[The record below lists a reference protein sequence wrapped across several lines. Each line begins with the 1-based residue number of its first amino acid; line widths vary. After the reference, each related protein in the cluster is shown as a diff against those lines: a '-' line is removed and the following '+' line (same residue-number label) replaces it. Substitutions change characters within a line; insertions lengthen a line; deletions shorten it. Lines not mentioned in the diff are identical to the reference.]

1 MELHI
6 RNKRRILTLAALAG
20 LSITAMSANAFAQ
33 ELSPVVQMSKGTIEG
48 VKNDGYLQFKG
59 IPYAKAP
66 VGSLRWMPPVEEEKW
81 SGTLKANHFAN
92 TCATKLTL
100 GGFGPVSAAEDC
112 LYLNVY
118 TPAVLPENNS
128 KLPVMVWIPGGGL
141 GSGSGNE
148 YDASKLVSKNVIVV
162 TMNYRLGMFGY
173 FSHPALN
180 HEGHKAINYGTLDQ
194 QAALKWVNKNIQSF
208 GGDNHNVTLFG
219 ESAGGHSVLAQM
231 ASPGAKGLF
240 NRAIVSSGSFSLKQP
255 TVAEATKIGELV
267 AKNVGCS
274 EGTEEKMAECLR
286 AVPTE
291 TILDKGVNYMTTAQV
306 VTDGEVM
313 PESLEAAFSSGRYN
327 VVPIINGFNT
337 NEGTFFAAMM
347 ELDSGKPIDNIGF
360 YEGLKA
366 FFGESDANTLIK
378 RAAIPAKQ
386 VNLGQDYADFFGR
399 AKFICRTPMMNN
411 LLAKNTP
418 VYSYEFADKT
428 APQFAKPVSFPYAAA
443 HTSDLQYIFRD
454 FHGTTGELHKL
465 NPAQEK
471 LSILMVDYWTNFAKT
486 GNPNAKGLPVWGV
499 YHPQTESTLYLHT
512 QNTKMIEGISKTFNC
527 DEFAGV
533 L

>member
-1 MELHI
+1 MKPYVL
-6 RNKRRILTLAALAG
+6 NKRRLLTLAILSG
-20 LSITAMSANAFAQ
+20 LSVAAAPNTGFAQ
-33 ELSPVVQMSKGTIEG
+33 ELSPVVHISDGTVEG
-48 VKNDGYLQFKG
+48 AIKDGYLKFKG
-59 IPYAKAP
+59 LPYAKPP
-66 VGSLRWMPPVEEEKW
+66 VGDLRWTPPVEEEKW
-81 SGTLKANHFAN
+81 SGTLKANKFAN

-100 GGFGPVSAAEDC
+100 GGFGPTSTSEDC

-118 TPAVLPENNS
+118 TPAVMPENES

-148 YDASKLVSKNVIVV
+148 YDASKLVNKNVIVV

-180 HEGHKAINYGTLDQ
+180 HEGHKAINYGTMDQ
-194 QAALKWVNKNIQSF
+194 QAALAWVNKNIHAF
-208 GGDNHNVTLFG
+208 GGDNNSVTLFG

-255 TVAEATKIGELV
+255 TVAEATQIGELV
-267 AKNVGCS
+267 AKNVGCT
-274 EGTEEKMAECLR
+274 EGTKEKMAECLR
-286 AVPTE
+286 AVSTE

-313 PESLEAAFSSGRYN
+313 PESLEKAFSSGHYN
-327 VVPIINGFNT
+327 VVPVINGFNT

-347 ELDSGKPIDNIGF
+347 EQDSGKPIDKAG
-360 YEGLKA
+360 YYQGLKA
-366 FFGESDANTLIK
+366 FFGENDANTLMK
-378 RAAIPAKQ
+378 RVSLPAHQ
-386 VNLGQDYADFFGR
+386 ANLGQNYADFFGR
-399 AKFICRTPMMNN
+399 AKFICRTPLMNN
-411 LLAKNTP
+411 LLVKNTP

-454 FHGTTGELHKL
+454 FKGATGELHKL

-471 LSILMVDYWTNFAKT
+471 LSALMVDYWTNFAKT
-486 GNPNAKGLPVWGV
+486 GNPNAKGLPVWGT
-499 YHPQTESTLYLHT
+499 YQPKTESTLYLDT
-512 QNTKMIEGISKTFNC
+512 QNTKMVEGISKTFNC
-527 DEFAGV
+527 SEFSGV

>member
-1 MELHI
+1 MELQI

-20 LSITAMSANAFAQ
+20 LSITTMSANAFAQ

-386 VNLGQDYADFFGR
+386 VNLGQVYADFFGR